1 MKTVFFQSVVF
12 LKIEVKKIQQLS
24 MGVEKQEIPETV
36 QNMIANSSRLVS
48 GKIKIAKTEW
58 QKFLMLIIKLLFYIL
73 MSR

>member
-1 MKTVFFQSVVF
+1 
-12 LKIEVKKIQQLS
+12 